1 MTTLAK
7 IALGPLL
14 LWQARGARRQA
25 VLLPEA
31 AGPRAGVVGGGP
43 VLRLLIV
50 GDSSAA
56 GVGAAT
62 QDEALAGQLTRPL
75 AVLARRR
82 VHWTLIARSGL
93 SAPALVTHLQDA
105 GTRLPRADVAVA
117 VLGVNDVVEQLA
129 VGPCLLA
136 RGDLARLLH
145 ARCGVRHVVFAPLP
159 PMHDFPLLPQPLR
172 GVIGRDAARLNA
184 AQAAWAAARPGRPA
198 VSHCPIAIRLGAAS
212 MAADGF
218 HPGPAVYRVCGEALA
233 RHVAEQVLPALQRPR
248 TTAEETLP

>member
-7 IALGPLL
+7 LALGPLL

-25 VLLPEA
+25 VVLPEA
-31 AGPRAGVVGGGP
+31 AGPRAGAVGRGP

-75 AVLARRR
+75 AALAQRR
-82 VHWTLIARSGL
+82 VHWQLIARTGL
-93 SAPALVTHLQDA
+93 SAPALVEHLQA
-105 GTRLPRADVAVA
+105 EAAPLPRADVAVA
-117 VLGVNDVVEQLA
+117 VLGVNDVVEQLPI
-129 VGPCLLA
+129 GLCLLA
-136 RGDLARLLH
+136 RGELAGLLQ

-184 AQAAWAAARPGRPA
+184 AQAAWAAARPGVPR
-198 VSHCPIAIRLGAAS
+198 VSHCPIDIRLDASS

-218 HPGPAVYRVCGEALA
+218 HPGPAVYRVCGQTLA
-233 RHVAEQVLPALQRPR
+233 GHLAEQVLPALRH
-248 TTAEETLP
+248 